1 MIMTT
6 HILTITRITILTTI
20 MTAGM
25 TTTTTI
31 TPPITRMRTTRA

>member
-6 HILTITRITILTTI
+6 HIHTITRITILITL
-20 MTAGM
+20 M
-25 TTTTTI
+25 TTGMITITTI